1 MLLEGQAHTFDLLP
15 DLENEGNSGALLWL
29 KGEKEKQG
37 EKERQMEEGFNEEA
51 KTIKWMLHFG
61 RGIYSI
67 FNSNNPMCAHRLAF
81 SLLNLY
87 DQTVQK

>member
-51 KTIKWMLHFG
+51 KTIKWMLHFS
-61 RGIYSI
+61 RGTYFI
-67 FNSNNPMCAHRLAF
+67 FNTNNPMCTYLLAF
-81 SLLNLY
+81 LLLILL
-87 DQTVQK
+87 